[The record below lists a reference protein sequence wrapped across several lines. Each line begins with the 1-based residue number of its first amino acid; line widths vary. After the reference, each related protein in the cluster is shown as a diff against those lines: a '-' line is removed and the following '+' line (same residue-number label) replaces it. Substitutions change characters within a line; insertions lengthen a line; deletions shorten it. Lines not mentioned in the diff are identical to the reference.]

1 MSGTPLDVDGILAG
15 LHRHGVQY
23 VLIGSLALAAHGY
36 VRATRDIDIVPAPDR
51 ANLERLAAALA
62 ELEAQLIGGELLPEV
77 SLGVESLASG
87 ANFPVETRYGRLDV
101 MQDEPGIPDYA
112 RLAAAAF
119 LVDLGEHRI
128 LVCGRDDLI
137 AMKRAAKREIDRVD
151 LARLEKLSDQ

>member
-1 MSGTPLDVDGILAG
+1 VSGTPLDVDGILAG

-51 ANLERLAAALA
+51 PNLERLATALA
-62 ELEAQLIGGELLPEV
+62 ELQAQLIGGELLPEV

-101 MQDEPGIPDYA
+101 MQDEPGIPEYA
-112 RLAAAAF
+112 QLAAAAF
-119 LVDLGEHRI
+119 PVDVGDHEI
-128 LVCGRDDLI
+128 LVSGRDHLV
-137 AMKRAAKREIDRVD
+137 AMKRAANREIDRVD
-151 LARLEKLSDQ
+151 LTRLEELSG